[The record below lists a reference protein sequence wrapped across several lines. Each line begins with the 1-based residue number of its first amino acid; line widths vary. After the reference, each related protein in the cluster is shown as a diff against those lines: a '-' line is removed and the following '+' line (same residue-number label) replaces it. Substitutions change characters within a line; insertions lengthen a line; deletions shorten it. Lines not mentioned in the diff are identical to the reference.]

1 MEYLGL
7 VCLRGSSILG
17 SFGFLKR
24 EYRHWQSYFFF
35 SVRLLSVVRVFFV
48 PVTTANDLRFLYQIL
63 SITLFSYLNSWERG
77 SISLSMLSAK
87 QGNYWYHFITSLV
100 WRGLWLG
107 IEPGPPALETS
118 TLPLGYRGGGVEQWV
133 ACLIRNMLVVGSNS
147 IKCSRCFLWQEN
159 LPSLLNSG
167 WFQDRIWGWFHNRT
181 KINYKHYGRVT

>member
-1 MEYLGL
+1 MEQ
-7 VCLRGSSILG
+7 V
-17 SFGFLKR
+17 
-24 EYRHWQSYFFF
+24 FFC
-35 SVRLLSVVRVFFV
+35 VRLLSVLRGHSFFSS
-48 PVTTANDLRFLYQIL
+48 PPQRPMTSDFEGFLYQIL
-63 SITLFSYLNSWERG
+63 SITLFSWERG

-147 IKCSRCFLWQEN
+147 IKCSRCFLCQEN

-167 WFQDRIWGWFHNRT
+167 WFQDRIWGWFPNRT
-181 KINYKHYGRVT
+181 KINCRP